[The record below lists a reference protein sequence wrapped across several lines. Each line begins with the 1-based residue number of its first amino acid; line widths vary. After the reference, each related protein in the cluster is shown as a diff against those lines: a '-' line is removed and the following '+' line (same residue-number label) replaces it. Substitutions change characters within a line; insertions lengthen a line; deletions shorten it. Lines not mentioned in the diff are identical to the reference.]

1 MAMIKQYLLDE
12 DQLKP
17 GSPQVFCIQEKHQA
31 RAYLLDASQD
41 MVQRFNFIP
50 QIIHRQLAA
59 TAPGFLW
66 AETLELSG
74 HTPTAKYQ
82 FPVPHFPPT
91 NQLLDVRLECQDG
104 SLSLFLLHRELLY
117 Q

>member
-17 GSPQVFCIQEKHQA
+17 GSPRVFCIQEKHQA
-31 RAYLLDASQD
+31 RPYLLDASQD

-50 QIIHRQLAA
+50 QFIHRLLAA

-66 AETLELSG
+66 AETLEPSG
-74 HTPTAKYQ
+74 HTSTAKHHL
-82 FPVPHFPPT
+82 PVPHFLPT
-91 NQLLDVRLECQDG
+91 NQSLDVRLECQDG
-104 SLSLFLLHRELLY
+104 SLSLFFLCREFLY